1 VGTEAH
7 LISRHLQG
15 DPQASQALVERYQD
29 LVCGLAWRMLG
40 DAEEARDAAQ
50 EAFLNALEALPR
62 FRGESAF
69 STWLYRIAA
78 NTCIARSRQRRQRR
92 AREAPADERDP
103 PDERS
108 PSSLELVEKG
118 QRDALLHQAVSEL
131 PEPYRLVIVLHYFE
145 ELTGAEVAQVLNVPE
160 GTVKARLFRAQR
172 LLQRKLN
179 TRGERKVR

>member
-1 VGTEAH
+1 MGTDAQ

-15 DPQASQALVERYQD
+15 DQQASQALVERYQD
-29 LVCGLAWRMLG
+29 MVYSLAWRMLG
-40 DAEEARDAAQ
+40 GGEEARDAAQ
-50 EAFLNALEALPR
+50 EIFLSALEALPG

-92 AREAPADERDP
+92 TREVPTEGWDP

-108 PSSLELVEKG
+108 PSSLEQVEKG
-118 QRDALLHQAVSEL
+118 QRDAVLHQAVSEL

-179 TRGERKVR
+179 ARGERKYR